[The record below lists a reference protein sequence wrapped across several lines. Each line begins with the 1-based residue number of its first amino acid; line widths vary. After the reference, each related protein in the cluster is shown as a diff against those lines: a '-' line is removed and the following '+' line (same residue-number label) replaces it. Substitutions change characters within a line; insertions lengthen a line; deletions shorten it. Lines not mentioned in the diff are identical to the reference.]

1 MKRLRLDKHH
11 MNTKGERWIKGRQIR
26 HRNNNIDNLLDRQQ
40 RKPVMVDGCGY
51 RKEFE
56 KTNRN
61 LDSSSIK
68 ISNISNNL
76 QVNIDKTQKKQSM

>member
-1 MKRLRLDKHH
+1 
-11 MNTKGERWIKGRQIR
+11 
-26 HRNNNIDNLLDRQQ
+26 
-40 RKPVMVDGCGY
+40 MVDGCGY

-76 QVNIDKTQKKQSM
+76 QVNTDKTQKKQSMQNALKSWEK